1 MVAMHKLPRSIQRII
16 FKETKDITP
25 TREKVSPE
33 WRLFSKMNFVT
44 CRFTY
49 HSSCYRIESRTSKNS
64 DELRACIE
72 KVYVVIA
79 YSFVS

>member
-16 FKETKDITP
+16 F
-25 TREKVSPE
+25 PE

-79 YSFVS
+79 YSFV